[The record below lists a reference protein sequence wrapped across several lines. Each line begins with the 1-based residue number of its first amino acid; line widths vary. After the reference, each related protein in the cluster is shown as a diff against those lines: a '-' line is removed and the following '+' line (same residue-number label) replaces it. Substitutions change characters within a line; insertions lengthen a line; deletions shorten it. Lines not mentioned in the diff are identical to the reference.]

1 MTIAMTARIFIAL
14 LATALAVA
22 GCATRLVPAP
32 DAMLLPGRGGG
43 AMGEAAGVR
52 LFARTE
58 AWSGD
63 PATLDYEMTPILV
76 TVENGSSI
84 PLRLRYNQFSLG
96 AASGQ
101 LFVARAPSDITGFVT
116 ETRPGAS
123 VGFGGGMSWGFPGSR
138 FGWDPFPNDPFYD
151 PYFRRQIPLPTGDM
165 VRKALPE
172 TVVEPGAQVSGFVYF
187 EKVRG
192 ADRVTLHATLVN
204 ARTDER
210 FGVVSIPFIVK
221 K

>member
-58 AWSGD
+58 AWS
-63 PATLDYEMTPILV
+63 
-76 TVENGSSI
+76 
-84 PLRLRYNQFSLG
+84 
-96 AASGQ
+96 
-101 LFVARAPSDITGFVT
+101 
-116 ETRPGAS
+116 
-123 VGFGGGMSWGFPGSR
+123 
-138 FGWDPFPNDPFYD
+138 
-151 PYFRRQIPLPTGDM
+151 
-165 VRKALPE
+165 
-172 TVVEPGAQVSGFVYF
+172 VEPGAQVSGFVYF